1 MNNMAYCEIKGI
13 NAPVN
18 TYGDHLV
25 IKNISVVDSW
35 SYPDCSYFERI
46 RLQFTPCNKDGS
58 INGTDLDSI
67 VEITLDI
74 ETGYLPKDDVG
85 QSLKE
90 TLSRAFNIIKIDEL
104 IKAFHYR
111 AFYCKI

>member
-1 MNNMAYCEIKGI
+1 MAFCKIKSI
-13 NAPVN
+13 NAPGK
-18 TYGDHLV
+18 THGDHLV

-35 SYPDCSYFERI
+35 SYPDCSYMERI
-46 RLQFTPCNKDGS
+46 KFLFTPCDKRGYICAVDYN
-58 INGTDLDSI
+58 NI

-74 ETGYLPKDDVG
+74 TTGYLPKDEIG
-85 QSLKE
+85 QALKE

-104 IKAFHYR
+104 VTAFHYR